1 MFILVGKVN
10 KRDAICQIGS
20 AEMVSD
26 KSKLGFYLLLSPL
39 FVWLMTLIIL
49 PHIGMF
55 FVSISEKVGVRQYEY
70 GLGNYAVFFNEPLYW
85 NTFARTAYMSIFA
98 TALTLLIGFP
108 IAYYIAKLTRGRT
121 KTTLFLMCLIPFW
134 VSELVRTFGWM
145 ILLRETGVVSSFL
158 QYIGVLNGPMEFL
171 YNDGAIMIGLVYTSM
186 LFMVVPLVST
196 LDSLDDSLIEAGY
209 DLGGN
214 GYTILR
220 EIIIPHA
227 MPGIVSGCIVV
238 FMLSLGNYLTPI
250 LLGGKD
256 SLWFTDLIYS
266 QFITR
271 FNWELGSAFG
281 FLLLGLSSL
290 IVFVGLK
297 LSRQSLSETMGR

>member
-1 MFILVGKVN
+1 
-10 KRDAICQIGS
+10 
-20 AEMVSD
+20 MVSD
-26 KSKLGFYLLLSPL
+26 KSKLTFWLLMAPL
-39 FVWLMTLIIL
+39 LIWLVTLIIL
-49 PHIGMF
+49 PHVGMF
-55 FVSISEKVGVRQYEY
+55 LVSMREKIGVREYQTSFANYE
-70 GLGNYAVFFNEPLYW
+70 VFFNEPLYW
-85 NTFARTAYMSIFA
+85 NTFARTAYMSITA
-98 TALTLLIGFP
+98 TALTLGIGFP

-145 ILLRETGVVSSFL
+145 ILLRETGVFSNVL
-158 QYIGVLNGPMEFL
+158 QYLGLVSGPVEML
-171 YNDGAIMIGLVYTSM
+171 YNDAAIMTGLVYTSM
-186 LFMVVPLVST
+186 LFMVVLLVTT

-209 DLGGN
+209 DLGASSFA
-214 GYTILR
+214 ILR

-256 SLWFTDLIYS
+256 SLWFTGLIYS

-297 LSRQSLSETMGR
+297 LSRQSLTKTMGQA

>member
-1 MFILVGKVN
+1 M
-10 KRDAICQIGS
+10 GS
-20 AEMVSD
+20 D
-26 KSKLGFYLLLSPL
+26 RSKLTLWLLMAPL
-39 FVWLMTLIIL
+39 LIWLVTLIVL

-55 FVSISEKVGVRQYEY
+55 MVSLREKVGVREYETSFA
-70 GLGNYAVFFNEPLYW
+70 NYAVFFNEPLYW
-85 NTFARTAYMSIFA
+85 NTFARTAYMSITA
-98 TALTLLIGFP
+98 TVLTLLIGFP

-145 ILLRETGVVSSFL
+145 ILLRETGVFSNVL
-158 QYIGVLNGPMEFL
+158 QYLGLVGGPVEML
-171 YNDGAIMIGLVYTSM
+171 YNDAAIMTGLVYTSM
-186 LFMVVPLVST
+186 LFMVVPLVTT

-209 DLGGN
+209 DLGASGFA
-214 GYTILR
+214 ILR
-220 EIIIPHA
+220 EIVIPHA

-256 SLWFTDLIYS
+256 SLWFTGMIYA

-297 LSRQSLSETMGR
+297 LSRQSLGRTMAQT

>member
-1 MFILVGKVN
+1 MN
-10 KRDAICQIGS
+10 QAQSR
-20 AEMVSD
+20 
-26 KSKLGFYLLLSPL
+26 LGLYLLLAPL
-39 FVWLMTLIIL
+39 MLWLILLIIV

-55 FVSISEKVGVRQYEY
+55 LVSISVKTGVRQYVT
-70 GLGNYAVFFNEPLYW
+70 GLGNYMVFFTEPLYW
-85 NTFARTAYMSIFA
+85 NTFARTAFMSIAA
-98 TALTLLIGFP
+98 TFLTLLIGFP
-108 IAYYIAKLTRGRT
+108 VAYYIAKLTRGRT

-145 ILLRETGVVSSFL
+145 ILLRETGVFSSFL
-158 QYIGVLNGPMEFL
+158 QYIGVLSGPVEFL
-171 YNDGAIMIGLVYTSM
+171 YNDTAIMIGLVYTSM
-186 LFMVVPLVST
+186 LFMVVPLVTT

-214 GYTILR
+214 GISILR

-227 MPGIVSGCIVV
+227 MPGIVSGSIVV

-256 SLWFTDLIYS
+256 SLWFTGLIYS

-281 FLLLGLSSL
+281 FLLLILSST
-290 IVFVGLK
+290 IVWLGLK
-297 LSRQSLSETMGR
+297 LSRQSLTDTVGR

>member
-1 MFILVGKVN
+1 MI
-10 KRDAICQIGS
+10 
-20 AEMVSD
+20 SD
-26 KSKLGFYLLLSPL
+26 KSKLGFYLLLAPL
-39 FVWLMTLIIL
+39 VLWLVVLIIL
-49 PHIGMF
+49 PHIGLF
-55 FVSISEKVGVRQYEY
+55 FVSISEKVGVRQYET

-85 NTFARTAYMSIFA
+85 RTFARTAIMSIS
-98 TALTLLIGFP
+98 TTVLTLILGFP
-108 IAYYIAKLTRGRT
+108 IAYYIAKMTRGRT

-145 ILLRETGVVSSFL
+145 ILLRETGIVSNAL
-158 QYIGVLNGPMEFL
+158 QYIGLTAGPVEFL
-171 YNDGAIMIGLVYTSM
+171 YNDAAIMVGLVYTSI
-186 LFMVVPLVST
+186 LFMIVPLVTT
-196 LDSLDDSLIEAGY
+196 LDSLDDSMIEAGY

-214 GYTILR
+214 GVSILR

-256 SLWFTDLIYS
+256 SLWFTGLIYT

-281 FLLLGLSSL
+281 FLLLALSSG

-297 LSRQSLSETMGR
+297 LSRQTLTETMGR

>member
-1 MFILVGKVN
+1 M
-10 KRDAICQIGS
+10 GS
-20 AEMVSD
+20 D
-26 KSKLGFYLLLSPL
+26 RSKLTLWLLMAPL
-39 FVWLMTLIIL
+39 LIWLVTLIVL

-55 FVSISEKVGVRQYEY
+55 MVSLREKVGVREYETSFA
-70 GLGNYAVFFNEPLYW
+70 NYAVFFNEPLYW
-85 NTFARTAYMSIFA
+85 NTFARTAYMSITA
-98 TALTLLIGFP
+98 TVLTLLIGFP

-145 ILLRETGVVSSFL
+145 ILLRETGVFSNVL
-158 QYIGVLNGPMEFL
+158 QYLGLVSGPVEML
-171 YNDGAIMIGLVYTSM
+171 YNDAAIMTGLVYTSM
-186 LFMVVPLVST
+186 LFMVVPLVTT

-209 DLGGN
+209 DLGASGFA
-214 GYTILR
+214 ILR
-220 EIIIPHA
+220 EIVIPHA

-256 SLWFTDLIYS
+256 SLWFTGMIYA

-281 FLLLGLSSL
+281 FLLLGLSSV

-297 LSRQSLSETMGR
+297 LSRQSLSRTMAQT

>member
-1 MFILVGKVN
+1 MTDRF
-10 KRDAICQIGS
+10 
-20 AEMVSD
+20 
-26 KSKLGFYLLLSPL
+26 KLAFYLLLAPL
-39 FVWLMTLIIL
+39 LLWLVLLILL
-49 PHIGMF
+49 PHLGMF
-55 FVSISEKVGVRQYEY
+55 VVSLREKVGIREY
-70 GLGNYAVFFNEPLYW
+70 DTSFANYAVFFNEPLYW
-85 NTFARTAYMSIFA
+85 NTFARTAYMSIAA

-145 ILLRETGVVSSFL
+145 ILLRETGIFSNLFQSLGLAV
-158 QYIGVLNGPMEFL
+158 GPVEML
-171 YNDGAIMIGLVYTSM
+171 YNDAAIMTGLVYTSM
-186 LFMVVPLVST
+186 LFMVVPLVTT

-209 DLGGN
+209 DLGASGFA
-214 GYTILR
+214 ILR
-220 EIIIPHA
+220 EIVIPHA

-256 SLWFTDLIYS
+256 SLWFTGLIYD

-290 IVFVGLK
+290 IVFLGLK
-297 LSRQSLSETMGR
+297 LSGQSLSKTMAQS